1 MSFWPLFVLLIV
13 AFVAMVVVLRQI
25 MARHLTRA
33 TTHLQDL
40 SAEYTRRQ
48 EELKE
53 RLATAE
59 QQYQE
64 QVARAKAEADRIL
77 AAARQEAE
85 SAKAAQLEEAR
96 LESERVVRQAMDTR
110 EALRKELERQ
120 LEARAVERACEF
132 IEGALSEDVRQQL
145 QTVWLEELFRNGL
158 SQFDR
163 LKQEA
168 DAQEARIVSA
178 LPLSKEQRQRLHA
191 RLKERLGHE
200 VALTEQVDARL
211 VAGLTITIGS
221 LVFDG
226 SLASKVRLAAR
237 KAKESA

>member
-1 MSFWPLFVLLIV
+1 MSFWPLFVLLVV
-13 AFVAMVVVLRQI
+13 AFIAMVVVLRQI
-25 MARHLTRA
+25 MARHLTDA
-33 TTHLQDL
+33 TAHLQDL

-77 AAARQEAE
+77 AAARQEVE
-85 SAKAAQLEEAR
+85 STKASLMEEAR
-96 LESERVVRQAMDTR
+96 LESERIVRQAMDSR
-110 EALRKELERQ
+110 DGLRRELERQ
-120 LEARAVERACEF
+120 IEDRAVERACEL
-132 IEGALSEDVRQQL
+132 IEGALPEDVRREI

-158 SQFDR
+158 AQFDR
-163 LKQEA
+163 LKKETEA
-168 DAQEARIVSA
+168 GEARIVSA

-191 RLKERLGHE
+191 RLKDRLGHD
-200 VALTEQVDARL
+200 VALTESVDTRL

-237 KAKESA
+237 RAKESA